1 MINIRLNSGE
11 VVSISYTRYA
21 LSESQVLNKL
31 YMIDRDTQQIKAE
44 SDVRALL
51 RLVQELNTSLS
62 QFRAGERVYFY
73 DGQVETW
80 TLGSI
85 CE

>member
-11 VVSISYTRYA
+11 AVSISYTRYA

-31 YMIDRDTQQIKAE
+31 YLIDRGTQQIKAE
-44 SDVRALL
+44 SDARTLL

-62 QFRAGERVYFY
+62 QFHAGERVYFY
-73 DGQVETW
+73 DGQEEVW
-80 TLGSI
+80 TLGTI
-85 CE
+85 CK